1 MKSDAIPLC
10 PALVVN
16 CPFVQWILLVVRHL
30 VAISVIRHILWFCGA
45 CVQVT
50 LILLNHGPQV
60 QES

>member
-10 PALVVN
+10 PVLVVN
-16 CPFVQWILLVVRHL
+16 CPFVHWILLVVSHL
-30 VAISVIRHILWFCGA
+30 VAISVIRPILWFRGA

-50 LILLNHGPQV
+50 LILLNHGPQE